1 MSAPLLLPLD
11 TVSFDAELPLAYQP
25 QADAHAIAQALLTT
39 RLALTVLASP
49 ADSTE
54 QASTLQRLEAK
65 LDLALELALQQRYPQ
80 AGALTPCRIGLESL
94 CWLHPA
100 PLDVGSSGMVLLQP
114 STPSALTLQLPLTIR
129 QCQAAGHGYAIQ
141 ASWAGSL
148 GDAQADWERWVFRRH
163 RQAIG
168 RRA

>member
-1 MSAPLLLPLD
+1 MPATLLPQLD

-25 QADAHAIAQALLTT
+25 QADTHAIAQALLGT

-49 ADSTE
+49 ADSPE
-54 QASTLQRLEAK
+54 QAGTLQRLEAK
-65 LDLALELALQQRYPQ
+65 LDLALELALQQRYAQ

-100 PLDVGSSGMVLLQP
+100 PLAVGSSGIVSLQP
-114 STPSALTLQLPLTIR
+114 RAPSALTLQLPLTIH
-129 QCQAAGHGYAIQ
+129 QCQTAGHGYAVQ
-141 ASWAGSL
+141 ASWAGCL
-148 GDAQADWERWVFRRH
+148 ADAQADWERWVFRRH

>member
-1 MSAPLLLPLD
+1 MSTLLLLPLD

-25 QADAHAIAQALLTT
+25 QADAAAIAQALLGT
-39 RLALTVLASP
+39 RLALSILARP
-49 ADSTE
+49 ADSGE
-54 QASTLQRLEAK
+54 QAASLQRLEAK

-80 AGALTPCRIGLESL
+80 AGQPTPCRVGLESL

-100 PLDVGSSGMVLLQP
+100 PLDIGSSGIISLQP
-114 STPSALTLQLPLTIR
+114 RMPSALTVQLPLVIL
-129 QCQAAGHGYAIQ
+129 QCQPAGHGYAIV
-141 ASWAGSL
+141 ASWGEHL

-168 RRA
+168 RKA

>member
-25 QADAHAIAQALLTT
+25 QADAQAIAQALLGT
-39 RLALTVLASP
+39 RLALSILASP

-54 QASTLQRLEAK
+54 QAGTLQRLEAK

-100 PLDVGSSGMVLLQP
+100 PLAVGSSGIVSLQP
-114 STPSALTLQLPLTIR
+114 RTPSALTLQLPLTI
-129 QCQAAGHGYAIQ
+129 QHCQAAGDGYTIQ
-141 ASWAGSL
+141 ASWASQL